1 MGPVEIAGQ
10 DRQRQSSGTKA
21 TDGKPMGEN
30 SHNNVPHENGPRQRA
45 MGAVAAADRAFLEA
59 AWDGFAARP
68 EWSWLRK
75 PESGLVMV
83 RGRTGGGGTPFN
95 LGEVTVTRCAVS
107 LATGEAGF
115 AWVMGRDAE
124 KARLAALFDA
134 LWQRDDRRSD
144 VEELVV
150 RPALMARDKE
160 DRESAERTAATRVD
174 FFTMVRGEDAE

>member
-1 MGPVEIAGQ
+1 
-10 DRQRQSSGTKA
+10 
-21 TDGKPMGEN
+21 MGEN
-30 SHNNVPHENGPRQRA
+30 SLEGLQHDTAPRQRA
-45 MGAVAAADRAFLEA
+45 MGAVAAADRAFLEQ
-59 AWDGFAARP
+59 AWDGFAGRP
-68 EWSWLRK
+68 DWSWLRK

-134 LWQRDDRRSD
+134 IWQRDDRRAD

-150 RPALMARDKE
+150 EPALQAREAE
-160 DRESAERTAATRVD
+160 DQASAARTAATRVD

>member
-1 MGPVEIAGQ
+1 
-10 DRQRQSSGTKA
+10 
-21 TDGKPMGEN
+21 MGEN
-30 SHNNVPHENGPRQRA
+30 SLEGLQHDNGPRRRA
-45 MGAVAAADRAFLEA
+45 MGAVAAADRGFLEE

-83 RGRTGGGGTPFN
+83 RGRTGGGGAPFN

-107 LATGEAGF
+107 LETGEAGF
-115 AWVMGRDAE
+115 AWIMGHDAE

-134 LWQRDDRRSD
+134 LWQRDDRRPD
-144 VEELVV
+144 VETQVV
-150 RPALMARDKE
+150 EPALQAREAE
-160 DRESAERTAATRVD
+160 DQASAERTAATRVD